1 MSESET
7 KEGINDPSD
16 NPKDVDASSENSEN
30 IGITSQGGDSTV
42 PKKNKVDIFLKATA
56 NAPIMK
62 RRKWTVDHDKTIAW
76 IIAFLRKYFKL
87 DANESLFL
95 YVNQSFAP
103 SPDQVVRN
111 LYECFG
117 TDGKLIL
124 HYCQTQ
130 AWG

>member
-42 PKKNKVDIFLKATA
+42 PKKNKDIFLKATA